1 MRIYWLI
8 LSSRVVA
15 LGDIQ
20 LAMLPFV
27 PTAVRAAGDGALK
40 PLLLPSAKPCGST
53 GHTGGRVF
61 MSPTGQLKEQ
71 TGKPWQAGHRL
82 RKVKKKEYAS
92 IYIS

>member
-27 PTAVRAAGDGALK
+27 PTAVRAAGDSAFK
-40 PLLLPSAKPCGST
+40 PLLLPSAKPCG
-53 GHTGGRVF
+53 
-61 MSPTGQLKEQ
+61 
-71 TGKPWQAGHRL
+71 
-82 RKVKKKEYAS
+82 
-92 IYIS
+92 